1 MQYNIIL
8 YNIIFLT
15 CLCTEVTGACIA
27 EAIERSSN
35 FVSDSKR
42 ERSSSRE
49 DILDSERSYRP
60 VMCDNCFF
68 NISVSLLSLPSAY
81 QIKISKQKKL

>member
-1 MQYNIIL
+1 M
-8 YNIIFLT
+8 
-15 CLCTEVTGACIA
+15 GACIA

-68 NISVSLLSLPSAY
+68 NISVSLLSLSSAY
-81 QIKISKQKKL
+81 EIKISKQKNYNIVKKRIFKIIIVKK